1 MPSPLHDHSTGFQ
14 TVVRKRRTPS
24 PSQTRAITPS
34 IATLP
39 LSTHSRGGGK
49 RLVSSERSHNRSA
62 HGHQAGSGAKLHR
75 LDESSAAAKHAKVSP
90 EFARAMQQARLARKL
105 TQKQLAQQIHEK
117 PQVVHQYESGQAIPN
132 GAITQKLNKALGG
145 KLPAARQRK

>member
-1 MPSPLHDHSTGFQ
+1 MFFVAPFAHILMPFPLHDHSTGFQ

-49 RLVSSERSHNRSA
+49 RLVSSERSHNQSA
-62 HGHQAGSGAKLHR
+62 HGHQAGWGAKLHR
-75 LDESSAAAKHAKVSP
+75 LDESSTAANSSSSS
-90 EFARAMQQARLARKL
+90 L
-105 TQKQLAQQIHEK
+105 
-117 PQVVHQYESGQAIPN
+117 
-132 GAITQKLNKALGG
+132 
-145 KLPAARQRK
+145 